1 MTVLEHTTGRH
12 NNVRGRSL
20 TIRLPSRLGLAA
32 TVIAGVPFG
41 IHLWFLAGGFF
52 VHDDFL
58 ITHLAGQGSPLDVG
72 YLFQNYNGHIAP
84 GLFLIAWA
92 VTAVAPMSFPVAMAP
107 LIVAHLALLA
117 MFWRLL
123 VRCFGSRAALLL
135 PFGAV
140 AASPVILAS
149 TMWWAYALQLLPLL
163 LAMFCALYHHVG
175 YLRGGLRRDAALA
188 LVWTV
193 VGLAF
198 FEKAALFAGLLF
210 GITVLLGSTRGVA
223 ALGQAWR
230 THRKVWLV
238 HLGLLAVYA
247 VVYFGLASA
256 PLHETE
262 ISGAQVVELTRL
274 MVVDTLFTP
283 TLGFP
288 VNGSVHEGSPAL
300 AEPVAALRL
309 LGGLAALAVVVG
321 GLLVGRG
328 RAAYAWLLLAG
339 YLAVDVTL
347 VALARMPL
355 IGPLI
360 GLDIRYVADAVPVLA
375 LCAAF
380 AYLTPIGFGGTRPAP
395 IRSRPLRVGLVALTA
410 VMLAGGMVST
420 VRLSPNLQFAASRA
434 YVETATAALRRDP
447 DMVLYDATV
456 PSNVMIHWFGDEGR
470 ASRVLGLLPDAPRF
484 DEPTATIFMLDGK
497 GTPQEVKGVVNAVFG
512 KPGPVSEC
520 GYPVTDQTTLV
531 PLSGPVKGKRL
542 IRLEYF
548 TAAAGPV
555 TINAGRASFT
565 IPLREGVHLLQLV
578 VDAEFD
584 RIDLKRAPGATTAC
598 LVGVVIGEPL
608 V

>member
-1 MTVLEHTTGRH
+1 VTVLDQPSGRH
-12 NNVRGRSL
+12 KNVRERSL
-20 TIRLPSRLGLAA
+20 TIGLPSRLGLAA
-32 TVIAGVPFG
+32 TLIAAVPFG

-58 ITHLAGQGSPLDVG
+58 ITYLAGQGSPLDVG

-84 GLFLIAWA
+84 GLFLIAWV
-92 VTAVAPMSFPVAMAP
+92 VTAVAPLNFLVAMAP
-107 LIVAHLALLA
+107 LVLLHLAVIV

-123 VRCFGSRAALLL
+123 VACFGPRAALLL
-135 PFGAV
+135 PFGVV
-140 AASPVILAS
+140 AASPAILAS

-175 YLRGGLRRDAALA
+175 YLHGGRRRDAVLT

-210 GITVLLGSTRGVA
+210 GVTVLLGSTRGVA
-223 ALGQAWR
+223 AIGQAWR
-230 THRKVWLV
+230 AHRKVWLV
-238 HLGLLAVYA
+238 HAGLLAVYA

-262 ISGAQVVELTRL
+262 ISGAQVVELARL

-288 VNGSVHEGSPAL
+288 VNGSVFEGSPAL
-300 AEPVAALRL
+300 AEPVAALKL

-328 RAAYAWLLLAG
+328 RAAYAWILLAG
-339 YLAVDVTL
+339 YLAVDVVL

-355 IGPLI
+355 VGPLI
-360 GLDIRYVADAVPVLA
+360 GLDIRYIADAVPVLA

-380 AYLTPIGFGGTRPAP
+380 AYLTPIGADGSRPAP
-395 IRSRPLRVGLVALTA
+395 IQGRPLRVGLVALTA
-410 VMLAGGMVST
+410 VILAGATVST

-434 YVETATAALRRDP
+434 YVETASAALSRDP
-447 DMVLYDATV
+447 DMVVYDAIV
-456 PSNVMIHWFGDEGR
+456 PSNVMIYWFGDDGR
-470 ASRVLGLLPDAPRF
+470 ASRVVGLLPDAPKF
-484 DEPTATIFMLDGK
+484 DQPTAKIFMLDGK
-497 GTPQEVKGVVNAVFG
+497 GRPQEVNGVVNAVYG
-512 KPGPVSEC
+512 KPGPVPEC

-548 TAAAGPV
+548 TSAAGPV
-555 TINAGRASFT
+555 TINAGRTSFT
-565 IPLREGVHLLQLV
+565 LPLREGVHLLQLV